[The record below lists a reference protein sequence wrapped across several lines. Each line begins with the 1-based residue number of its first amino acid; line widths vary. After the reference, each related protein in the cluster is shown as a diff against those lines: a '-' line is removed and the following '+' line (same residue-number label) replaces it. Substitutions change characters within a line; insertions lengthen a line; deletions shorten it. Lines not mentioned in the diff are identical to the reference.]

1 MESTNISKIE
11 IFKFDDVFINSKG
24 LHLKDQFIPFSGPFY
39 PDKFSKLQGNHPRN
53 CILESSGRCFVKRN
67 DSAFENAFDFPFNQR
82 TSVLPIYGL
91 GCRGLDFDC
100 YGLLW
105 WTIQQLRGF
114 KNFDVDNKILL
125 RTGKTYVNNVDFHF
139 KRLGFE
145 QTRPLNSDKSY
156 YIKKLFYAES
166 KVHPCHF
173 SKEGI
178 EWIRD
183 KYVWENPDIDLN
195 KSTKRL
201 YLSRNKYWRRFTLNE
216 DEFIP
221 FLEDNNFKILDGTES
236 QNEQIEHFRN
246 AEIII
251 AASGSMLKN
260 TIFCDK
266 NPLVIEI
273 AGKEWDKKYGS
284 WEFEVNARD
293 FGLSNYK
300 KILVEATPVHD
311 ITLPID
317 EIKKILKPF
326 I

>member
-11 IFKFDDVFINSKG
+11 IFKFDDVFINSQG

-39 PDKFSKLQGNHPRN
+39 PDKFSKLQRNPPRN

-67 DSAFENAFDFPFNQR
+67 DSAFENAFDFPFNQHKAV
-82 TSVLPIYGL
+82 SPIYGL

-139 KRLGFE
+139 KRVGFE
-145 QTRPLNSDKSY
+145 QTRPLSPDKSY

-178 EWIRD
+178 EWIRE
-183 KYVWENPDIDLN
+183 KYVWQNPDIDLN
-195 KSTKRL
+195 KFTKRL
-201 YLSRNKYWRRFTLNE
+201 YLSRNNYWRRFTLNE
-216 DEFIP
+216 EEFIP

-273 AGKEWDKKYGS
+273 AGKEWDEKYGS

>member
-1 MESTNISKIE
+1 MESNNISKIE
-11 IFKFDDVFINSKG
+11 IFKFDDVFIDSTG
-24 LHLKDQFIPFSGPFY
+24 LHLKDCFLPFSGYFF
-39 PDKFSKLQGNHPRN
+39 PDKLSKSFHLPSH
-53 CILESSGRCFVKRN
+53 CILNNVNREFRKRD
-67 DSAFENAFDFPFNQR
+67 DSLFANAFDFPFNHNEN
-82 TSVLPIYGL
+82 VNPIYGL
-91 GCRGLDFDC
+91 GCKGLQFDC

-105 WTIQQLRGF
+105 WTVQQLRAFEG
-114 KNFDVDNKILL
+114 FDVNKILL
-125 RTGKTYVNNVDFHF
+125 RTGKTYVNDVDFHF
-139 KRLGFE
+139 KRLGFN
-145 QTRPLNSDKSY
+145 QVRALHPNKSY
-156 YIKKLFYAES
+156 YVKKLFYAES
-166 KVHPCHF
+166 KEHPSHF
-173 SKEGI
+173 SQEGI
-178 EWIRD
+178 DWIRK
-183 KYVWENPDIDLN
+183 KYVWQNPDIDLN

-221 FLEDNNFKILDGTES
+221 FLKDNNFKILDGTES

-273 AGKEWDKKYGS
+273 AGKEWDEKYGS

>member
-1 MESTNISKIE
+1 MSCRDLNKIE
-11 IFKFDDVFINSKG
+11 IFKLDDVFINSQG

-39 PDKFSKLQGNHPRN
+39 PDKFSKLSSDYPKN
-53 CILESSGRCFVKRN
+53 CILESSKRSLVKRN
-67 DSAFENAFDFPFNQR
+67 DSTFKDAFNFPFNQNEAV
-82 TSVLPIYGL
+82 SPIYGL

-114 KNFDVDNKILL
+114 KNFDVSNKILL

-139 KRLGFE
+139 KRLGFNKI
-145 QTRPLNSDKSY
+145 RPLHPDKCY

-166 KVHPCHF
+166 KEHPCHF

-195 KSTKRL
+195 KTATRL

-216 DEFIP
+216 EEFAP
-221 FLEDNNFKILDGTES
+221 FLKDNGFKILDGTES
-236 QNEQIEHFRN
+236 QNEQVEYFRN

-251 AASGSMLKN
+251 APSGSMLKN

-266 NPLVIEI
+266 NPLIIEI
-273 AGKEWDKKYGS
+273 AGQEWDRKYGS
-284 WEFEVNARD
+284 WEFEVNARN
-293 FGLSNYK
+293 FGLTNYK
-300 KILVEATPVHD
+300 KILVKATGVHD

-317 EIKKILKPF
+317 EIQKKLKSF